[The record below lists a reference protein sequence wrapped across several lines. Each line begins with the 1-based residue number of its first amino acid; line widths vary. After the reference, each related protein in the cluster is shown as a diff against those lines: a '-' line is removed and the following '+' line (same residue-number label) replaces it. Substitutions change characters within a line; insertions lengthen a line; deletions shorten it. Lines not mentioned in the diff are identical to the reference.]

1 MSSGRKVQAGWARFK
16 QDEARAIK
24 ADRAMAVATG
34 DTLMVRVHQWRLDQH
49 YDLCRPTMERIEQ
62 AHLPEVVKSY
72 RRWRER
78 ERVGARKGGQS

>member
-49 YDLCRPTMERIEQ
+49 YDLCRPTMARIEQ
-62 AHLPEVVKSY
+62 LHLPQVVRSY
-72 RRWRER
+72 RRW
-78 ERVGARKGGQS
+78 VAGGRKGG